1 MRACF
6 FIFMFYVVTKH
17 EQSEKEVDGV
27 IEFCTGIYNLY
38 FGGGEVSQTEE
49 TKIRDVM
56 RSYQL
61 WIYYI

>member
-1 MRACF
+1 
-6 FIFMFYVVTKH
+6 MFYVVTKH

-38 FGGGEVSQTEE
+38 FRGGSQTEE